1 MISMFC
7 MYQHSRRICN
17 DSASR
22 TSNNYGIG
30 VGEKLNSTNHNLK
43 TVMMGYEDGKPLRVK
58 GKIHSSEERSYGK
71 CGFNSKFK
79 RKRISTHQ
87 HRTW

>member
-1 MISMFC
+1 
-7 MYQHSRRICN
+7 
-17 DSASR
+17 
-22 TSNNYGIG
+22 
-30 VGEKLNSTNHNLK
+30 
-43 TVMMGYEDGKPLRVK
+43 MMGYEDGKPLRVK

>member
-30 VGEKLNSTNHNLK
+30 VGEKKKLNSTNHNLK
-43 TVMMGYEDGKPLRVK
+43 TVMMRYEDGKPLRVK
-58 GKIHSSEERSYGK
+58 GKKSFLGRKKLREMWIQLKIQEEEDL
-71 CGFNSKFK
+71 NT
-79 RKRISTHQ
+79 ST
-87 HRTW
+87 

>member
-1 MISMFC
+1 ME
-7 MYQHSRRICN
+7 
-17 DSASR
+17 
-22 TSNNYGIG
+22 YGWVKI
-30 VGEKLNSTNHNLK
+30 NSTKHNLK

-58 GKIHSSEERSYGK
+58 GKIHSSEERIYGK

-79 RKRISTHQ
+79 RKRISIHQ